1 MRLYII
7 RHGET
12 AWNRERRLQGQT
24 DIPLN
29 AFGEKLAEETGRGLS
44 EVPFDLCIASPL
56 TRTRQT
62 ALQVLREN
70 RAFLNRKGRAEL
82 SDFCSAE
89 DFRREAAEELAAGK
103 EPWDLGFPLLTDKRI
118 IEIDFGIWE
127 GLGCGPKNMEIPE
140 ESFREFF
147 QDPEKVQ
154 MPKGGETAAQV
165 KKRTGAFLQELSQD
179 PLLRDKTILIAS
191 HGFAVR
197 AMLNPFYEH
206 PEDFWQG
213 HPPYNCAVN
222 LLETDGQGRLRLT
235 DRDRLYYDP
244 SLAAN
249 FYGGT
254 E

>member
-103 EPWDLGFPLLTDKRI
+103 DPWNLEFPLLTDKRI
-118 IEIDFGIWE
+118 IEIDFGIWAV
-127 GLGCGPKNMEIPE
+127 PKTWRSRRKVSG
-140 ESFREFF
+140 SFSRIR
-147 QDPEKVQ
+147 
-154 MPKGGETAAQV
+154 
-165 KKRTGAFLQELSQD
+165 KRCRCQRAGR
-179 PLLRDKTILIAS
+179 PLR
-191 HGFAVR
+191 R
-197 AMLNPFYEH
+197 
-206 PEDFWQG
+206 
-213 HPPYNCAVN
+213 
-222 LLETDGQGRLRLT
+222 
-235 DRDRLYYDP
+235 
-244 SLAAN
+244 
-249 FYGGT
+249 
-254 E
+254 